1 MNIEEMI
8 WNGASEEE
16 IAAAM
21 AKIKAEKVKQE
32 AALRAQKEK
41 EQADEDKEA
50 LKAEGRAYIIN
61 AIIAYSKAF
70 DLEDEDWD
78 QEDVDQLEALLIKIE
93 DMIPMYKEI
102 MEKQNELND
111 LGFGFGLG
119 GFKM

>member
-21 AKIKAEKVKQE
+21 AKIKAEKTRQE

-41 EQADEDKEA
+41 EQVNEDKEA
-50 LKAEGRAYIIN
+50 LKAEGRAYLIN
-61 AIIAYSKAF
+61 ALICYSKAF
-70 DLEDEDWD
+70 DLDDEDWD

-93 DMIPMYKEI
+93 DMIPMYIEI

-111 LGFGFGLG
+111 LGLGFGLG

>member
-32 AALRAQKEK
+32 AALRAQKEN
-41 EQADEDKEA
+41 EDKEA
-50 LKAEGRAYIIN
+50 LKAEGRAYVIN

-70 DLEDEDWD
+70 DLDDEDWD
-78 QEDVDQLEALLIKIE
+78 QEAVDQLEALLIKIE